1 MNARMLFG
9 IFWIGLVALLT
20 YFPDVPKPIFWGNLL
35 VGLAV
40 LIWGAAA
47 AGHFREDEPAQEQE
61 SEKQS

>member
-1 MNARMLFG
+1 MNARMVFG
-9 IFWIGLVALLT
+9 FSWLGLVALLT

-35 VGLAV
+35 LGFAV

-47 AGHFREDEPAQEQE
+47 QSYFRKDKPNPEQE